1 MEKERKR
8 APMGSLWGNFD
19 ESARVARELA
29 EDARKA
35 REAKTSRLRAM
46 RLQRGAE
53 VPYCSREPNARSGSF
68 RI

>member
-8 APMGSLWGNFD
+8 APMGSLWGSFD

-29 EDARKA
+29 EEARKA
-35 REAKTSRLRAM
+35 REAKTGRLRAM
-46 RLQRGAE
+46 RMERAAQAHE
-53 VPYCSREPNARSGSF
+53 VRKEINKTSSVI